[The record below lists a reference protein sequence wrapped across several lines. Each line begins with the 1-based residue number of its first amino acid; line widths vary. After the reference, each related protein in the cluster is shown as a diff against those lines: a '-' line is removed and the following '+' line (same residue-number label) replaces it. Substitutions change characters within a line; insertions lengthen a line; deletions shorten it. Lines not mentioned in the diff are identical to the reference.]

1 MAIQVRAMTE
11 DEAAAI
17 GRLTRSRTAPARAV
31 ERAKIIALSA
41 DGQRVPAIARALG
54 LSEVCV
60 RQWLKRFN
68 ERGLDGLA
76 DAPRPGR
83 PPTYSQEQVGEVI
96 AASLTKPQ
104 ALGLPF
110 ASWTLDRLAAY
121 LNEQKGIAIK
131 RSRIDD
137 LLLAEG
143 LRWRQQETWF
153 GERAALDHEGE
164 GGEAGARERPVDP
177 AFAQKRGPSR
187 PSTRPRLTVVS

>member
-1 MAIQVRAMTE
+1 MAIQVRALTE
-11 DEAAAI
+11 GEAAAI

-41 DGQRVPAIARALG
+41 DGRRAPAIARELG
-54 LSEVCV
+54 LGGICV

-76 DAPRPGR
+76 DAPRSGR
-83 PPTYSQEQVGEVI
+83 PATYGPEQVGEVI

-104 ALGLPF
+104 ELGLPF
-110 ASWTLDRLAAY
+110 ASWTLDRLEVY

-137 LLLAEG
+137 VLLAEG
-143 LRWRQQETWF
+143 LRWRQQEAWF
-153 GERAALDHEGE
+153 GERAALDRQGE
-164 GGEAGARERPVDP
+164 DGDVGAPQRPVDP

-187 PSTRPRLTVVS
+187 PSTRRHLTVVS

>member
-1 MAIQVRAMTE
+1 MALRLRALT
-11 DEAAAI
+11 DEERAEI
-17 GRLTRSRTAPARAV
+17 GRLERSRTAAARAV
-31 ERAKIIALSA
+31 ERARMIALA
-41 DGQRVPAIARALG
+41 AEGKRAPTIAAELG
-54 LSEVCV
+54 LSDICV

-68 ERGLDGLA
+68 EHGLEGLA
-76 DAPRPGR
+76 DAPRSGR
-83 PPTYSQEQVGEVI
+83 PATYSEEQVGEVV

-121 LNEQKGIAIK
+121 MHEEKGIAIK

-137 LLLAEG
+137 VLLAEG

-153 GERAALDHEGE
+153 GERAALGQQGE
-164 GGEAGARERPVDP
+164 DGETKRVTPVDP

-187 PSTRPRLTVVS
+187 RSISRHLTVVP

>member
-1 MAIQVRAMTE
+1 MALRVRTLTE
-11 DEAAAI
+11 EEAAEI
-17 GRLTRSRTAPARAV
+17 GRLTRSRTAAARAV
-31 ERAKIIALSA
+31 ERAKIIALA
-41 DGQRVPAIARALG
+41 QEGKLVPAIARELG
-54 LSEVCV
+54 LSEICV
-60 RQWLKRFN
+60 RQWFKRFN
-68 ERGLDGLA
+68 AQGLAGLA

-110 ASWTLDRLAAY
+110 ASWTLDRLEAY

-137 LLLAEG
+137 VLLAEG

-164 GGEAGARERPVDP
+164 DGEAGARERPVDP
-177 AFAQKRGPSR
+177 AFAQKRGRSR
-187 PSTRPRLTVVS
+187 PSTRRHLTVVS